1 MIGFEGYLHL
11 AEFPGDILRRSL
23 QSSARQLR
31 KDLLPG
37 RTGDVYARAG
47 CLPDRR
53 QRLFEGRPLAGVRD
67 VEPRLAVEVVSH
79 GFDGEDPSA
88 VFDGRHRD
96 LQPHSGDRR
105 KTV

>member
-1 MIGFEGYLHL
+1 MVGFEGYLHL
-11 AEFPGDILRRSL
+11 AELPGDILRRSL

-53 QRLFEGRPLAGVRD
+53 QRLFEGRPFAGVRD
-67 VEPRLAVEVVSH
+67 V
-79 GFDGEDPSA
+79 
-88 VFDGRHRD
+88 
-96 LQPHSGDRR
+96 QPPYSTDDTVTCSRIPEIVARPYSG
-105 KTV
+105 V